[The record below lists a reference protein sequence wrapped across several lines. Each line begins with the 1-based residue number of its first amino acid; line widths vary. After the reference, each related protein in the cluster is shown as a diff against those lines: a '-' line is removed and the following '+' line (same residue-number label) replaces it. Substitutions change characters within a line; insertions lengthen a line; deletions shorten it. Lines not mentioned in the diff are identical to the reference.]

1 MKLVTIIDSKS
12 IAARLGSSSLPS
24 GTHIKGRGYFRIS
37 TLSNDPELKAYIIGL
52 AIGDGN
58 LSNPNGRAVR
68 LRISCDTKY
77 PNLIARVTT
86 ALKKLLPENSIT
98 WVSKNKKFSCIDVS
112 CYSNHLEDLLG
123 WKASKGSKFIQNVRI
138 PLWIK
143 ANKVYLIKCL
153 KGLFETDGSIYNDRG
168 YTMINFTTI
177 IKDLADDVMNGI
189 IFLGFTPRLYI
200 IKERHAKHTRYTIR
214 ISKRVKDFI
223 LLTNIDKS

>member
-12 IAARLGSSSLPS
+12 IAVRLGSSSLPS
-24 GTHIKGRGYFRIS
+24 GTRKKGRGYFRIS
-37 TLSNDPELKAYIIGL
+37 IVSKDPELKAYIIGL

-77 PNLIARVTT
+77 PNLIARITT
-86 ALKKLLPENSIT
+86 ALKSLFPENRVAWI
-98 WVSKNKKFSCIDVS
+98 SKNKNFSCMDVS
-112 CYSNHLEDLLG
+112 CYSNKLEDLLG
-123 WKASKGSKFIQNVRI
+123 WKANGGSKFIQNVRI

-143 ANKVYLIKCL
+143 KNRVYLIRCL
-153 KGLFETDGSIYNDRG
+153 KGLFETDGSVYSDRG
-168 YTMINFTTI
+168 YIMINFTTI

-189 IFLGFTPRLYI
+189 IFLGFTPRLYV
-200 IKERHAKHTRYTIR
+200 IKEAHAKHTRYTIR
-214 ISKRVKDFI
+214 ISKNVEDFI